1 MTGIAFSDV
10 VLPLPR
16 PEYVAAPELLISSL
30 AWRLYDVRGLDSGAL
45 PTALSFRSEP
55 RSSNS
60 LDLRATSPQSSG
72 EWAAWEDALDGAGLE
87 CPDAPAA
94 LTAQGLA
101 FAISGIRAKK
111 AKGQAATPLTPSLA
125 LLQNARGMMGKRNP
139 PNIGLILECLYAL
152 GTHNAEHSAA
162 GHWRGAVEYRMR
174 LDPFL
179 AALDRAVAQGLLP
192 GAIDPA
198 TVEEVPKPVALG
210 AATPFAW
217 FADMWDRLTSR
228 EWVEALPAR
237 RWVDWATLVLR
248 LGMAMGYLWEARWYE
263 RLARL
268 AVAGPDAAEAE
279 TFESIV
285 ASLGPL
291 VPWAD
296 AGESVSVRD
305 VAPQLKSSLRRGAH
319 LRPILSTWGEAHPGI
334 TLVDGLKAMAE
345 DDELVSQL
353 QYSLSTSDNAGAN
366 TWEAVRY
373 ALLTR
378 ERSGPYADHY
388 GMLATRG
395 RYLLIEPATEWV
407 AVMASLAEGG
417 PGATTT
423 IGAVRRELARL
434 GLRPSLAE
442 LTRLLEASGL
452 ARGSA
457 DADQSVVVQSAY

>member
-1 MTGIAFSDV
+1 MSDIAFAGV

-30 AWRLYDVRGLDSGAL
+30 AWRLFDVSGLDSGGL

-60 LDLRATSPQSSG
+60 LELRSTSPQSDG
-72 EWAAWEDALDGAGLE
+72 EWAAWGDALDDAGLE
-87 CPDAPAA
+87 CPDAPQA

-101 FAISGIRAKK
+101 LAISGIRAKK

-139 PNIGLILECLYAL
+139 PNIGLIVECLYSL
-152 GTHNAEHSAA
+152 GARGDADSAS
-162 GHWRGAVEYRMR
+162 GHWRAAVEHRMQ

-179 AALDRAVAQGLLP
+179 AALDGAVAQGLLP
-192 GAIDPA
+192 GAIESA
-198 TVEEVPKPVALG
+198 AAEEVPRGPELG
-210 AATPFAW
+210 ASTPFAW
-217 FADMWDRLTSR
+217 FADMWNRLTSPT
-228 EWVEALPAR
+228 WVEALPAR

-268 AVAGPDAAEAE
+268 AVAGPDAAEVE
-279 TFESIV
+279 TFESVV

-319 LRPILSTWGEAHPGI
+319 LRPILSTWGEERPEASF
-334 TLVDGLKAMAE
+334 VAGLKAMAE

-353 QYSLSTSDNAGAN
+353 QYALSTSDNAGAN

-417 PGATTT
+417 PGVPTT

-434 GLRPSLAE
+434 GLRPSVAE
-442 LTRLLEASGL
+442 LIRLLEASGL